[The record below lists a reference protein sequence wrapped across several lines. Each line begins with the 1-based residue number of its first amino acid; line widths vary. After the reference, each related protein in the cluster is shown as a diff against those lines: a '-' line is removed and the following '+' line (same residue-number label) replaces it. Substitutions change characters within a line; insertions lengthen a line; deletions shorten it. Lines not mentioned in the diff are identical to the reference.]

1 MTTNLIFYLLSFN
14 FLLASACEPSKNTQ
28 IQEVVQNNGLPNDS
42 ISKDELLGKID
53 QSKHPDFVVI
63 ERKYT
68 NKDNIYLRKEAYDA
82 FLQMYE
88 AAKKDGIT
96 LTIVSATRNFNYQK
110 KIWEDKW
117 SGQVL
122 VQGKN
127 LAQTIPNDSL
137 RARTILLYSS
147 MPGTSRHHWGT
158 DIDLND
164 LNDAYFTNGYGKKV
178 YDWLVKNAHRF
189 GYCQTYTVKGK
200 NRPEGYEEEKW
211 HWSYTPIASKMLK
224 VYSEQITDADIQGF
238 LGASSAS
245 KIQVVKNYV
254 QGVNP
259 DCK

>member
-14 FLLASACEPSKNTQ
+14 FLFTSSCESKKNLQEQVVIENTT
-28 IQEVVQNNGLPNDS
+28 LPKDS

-63 ERKYT
+63 DRKYT

-96 LTIVSATRNFNYQK
+96 LTIISATRNFNYQK

-117 SGQVL
+117 SGNVL
-122 VQGKN
+122 VQGNDLSK
-127 LAQTIPNDSL
+127 TILNDSA
-137 RARTILLYSS
+137 RAKTILLYSA

-164 LNDAYFTNGYGKKV
+164 LNDAYFTNGHGKKV
-178 YDWLVKNAHRF
+178 YDWLVKNAGRF
-189 GYCQTYTVKGK
+189 GYCQTYTKKGSE
-200 NRPEGYEEEKW
+200 RPEGYEEEKW
-211 HWSYTPIASKMLK
+211 HWSYTPISSRMLK
-224 VYSEQITDADIQGF
+224 AYVEQITDADIQGF
-238 LGASSAS
+238 LGASSAV

-259 DCK
+259 ACK